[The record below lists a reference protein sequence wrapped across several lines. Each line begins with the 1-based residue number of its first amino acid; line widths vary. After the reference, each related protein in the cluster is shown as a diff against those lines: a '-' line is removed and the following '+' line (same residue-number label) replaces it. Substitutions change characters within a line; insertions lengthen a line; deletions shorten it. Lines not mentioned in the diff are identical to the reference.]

1 MERGLFAAASGM
13 LADQIR
19 QDVIANNLAN
29 ATTAGFKGDT
39 AVGEAFPSLLINQL
53 QTGATIGKL
62 GLGSRIT
69 EVATDGS
76 QGALRQTGGT
86 YDLAIAGD
94 GWFSVQGPN
103 GVAYTRNGAF
113 TTDAKGQ
120 LVTADAQP
128 VLDDGGRPITVG
140 NNATISP
147 DGRVT
152 VDGRQVAK
160 LAVTALDPKRLHK
173 LGDNLYTGTVVK
185 NAPASRVIGQSA
197 KGRISLRQAGR
208 VKFLDWQS
216 QRRAAPLA
224 PRAARLT
231 RLADPPMRPDRHEA
245 RPPPGRLRR
254 PRRRRA

>member
-152 VDGRQVAK
+152 VDGRQVGK

-173 LGDNLYTGTVVK
+173 LGDNLYTGTVGRHGPAGRVEQGFLEGSNVNSVK
-185 NAPASRVIGQSA
+185 EMVDLISTMRSFEAGQKA
-197 KGRISLRQAGR
+197 VQAIDDTLGKAVNDVGRIS
-208 VKFLDWQS
+208 
-216 QRRAAPLA
+216 
-224 PRAARLT
+224 
-231 RLADPPMRPDRHEA
+231 
-245 RPPPGRLRR
+245 
-254 PRRRRA
+254 

>member
-1 MERGLFAAASGM
+1 VERGLFAAASGM

-53 QTGATIGKL
+53 QTGATVGKL

-76 QGALRQTGGT
+76 QGALRQTGNT
-86 YDLAIAGD
+86 YDLAVAGD

-103 GVAYTRNGAF
+103 GVAYTQNGAF

-147 DGRVT
+147 DGRVS

-160 LAVTALDPKRLHK
+160 LAVTVLDPKRLHK
-173 LGDNLYTGTVVK
+173 LGDNLYTGTVMKGATPGRVEQGYLESSNVNSVK
-185 NAPASRVIGQSA
+185 EMVDLISTMRSFEAGQKA
-197 KGRISLRQAGR
+197 VQALDDTLGKAVNDVGRIS
-208 VKFLDWQS
+208 
-216 QRRAAPLA
+216 
-224 PRAARLT
+224 
-231 RLADPPMRPDRHEA
+231 
-245 RPPPGRLRR
+245 
-254 PRRRRA
+254 

>member
-1 MERGLFAAASGM
+1 M

-76 QGALRQTGGT
+76 QGALRQTGNT

-185 NAPASRVIGQSA
+185 NAPASRVEQGFLEGSNVNSVKEMVDLISTMRSFEAGQKA
-197 KGRISLRQAGR
+197 VQALDDTLGKAVNDVGRIS
-208 VKFLDWQS
+208 
-216 QRRAAPLA
+216 
-224 PRAARLT
+224 
-231 RLADPPMRPDRHEA
+231 
-245 RPPPGRLRR
+245 
-254 PRRRRA
+254 

>member
-1 MERGLFAAASGM
+1 VERGLFAAASGM

-76 QGALRQTGGT
+76 QGALRQTGNT

-152 VDGRQVAK
+152 VDGRQIAK

-185 NAPASRVIGQSA
+185 DAQPSRVEQGFLEGSNVNSVKEMVDLISTMRSFEAGQKA
-197 KGRISLRQAGR
+197 VQALDDTLGKAVNDVGRIS
-208 VKFLDWQS
+208 
-216 QRRAAPLA
+216 
-224 PRAARLT
+224 
-231 RLADPPMRPDRHEA
+231 
-245 RPPPGRLRR
+245 
-254 PRRRRA
+254 

>member
-1 MERGLFAAASGM
+1 M

-76 QGALRQTGGT
+76 QGALRQTGNT

-94 GWFSVQGPN
+94 GWFSVQGPT

-185 NAPASRVIGQSA
+185 NAPASRVEQGFLEGSNVNSVKEMVDLISTMRSFEAGQKA
-197 KGRISLRQAGR
+197 VQALDDTLGKAVNDVGRIS
-208 VKFLDWQS
+208 
-216 QRRAAPLA
+216 
-224 PRAARLT
+224 
-231 RLADPPMRPDRHEA
+231 
-245 RPPPGRLRR
+245 
-254 PRRRRA
+254 

>member
-1 MERGLFAAASGM
+1 M

-69 EVATDGS
+69 EVASDGS
-76 QGALRQTGGT
+76 QGALRQTGNT

-152 VDGRQVAK
+152 VDGRQIAK

-185 NAPASRVIGQSA
+185 NAPASRVEQGFLEGSNVNSVKEMVDLISTMRSFEAGQKA
-197 KGRISLRQAGR
+197 VQALDDTLGKAVNDVGRIS
-208 VKFLDWQS
+208 
-216 QRRAAPLA
+216 
-224 PRAARLT
+224 
-231 RLADPPMRPDRHEA
+231 
-245 RPPPGRLRR
+245 
-254 PRRRRA
+254 

>member
-1 MERGLFAAASGM
+1 VERGLFAAASGM

-39 AVGEAFPSLLINQL
+39 AVGEAFPSLLVNQL
-53 QTGATIGKL
+53 QTGAQVGKL
-62 GLGSRIT
+62 GLGSRIA

-76 QGALRQTGGT
+76 QGALHQTGNN

-103 GVAYTRNGAF
+103 GAAYTRNGAF

-120 LVTADAQP
+120 LVTSDAQP
-128 VLDDGGRPITVG
+128 VLDDAGRPIVVG
-140 NNATISP
+140 NKAAISP

-160 LAVTALDPKRLHK
+160 LAVTVLGPTRLHK
-173 LGDNLYTGTVVK
+173 LGDNLYTGTVK
-185 NAPASRVIGQSA
+185 
-197 KGRISLRQAGR
+197 KGADPGR
-208 VKFLDWQS
+208 VEQGFLENSNVNSVKEMVDLISTMRSFEAGQKAVQAEDDS
-216 QRRAAPLA
+216 LGKAVNDV
-224 PRAARLT
+224 ARI
-231 RLADPPMRPDRHEA
+231 
-245 RPPPGRLRR
+245 GG
-254 PRRRRA
+254 

>member
-1 MERGLFAAASGM
+1 VERGLFAAASGM

-69 EVATDGS
+69 EIATDGS
-76 QGALRQTGGT
+76 QGALRQTGNT

-140 NNATISP
+140 NKATISP
-147 DGRVT
+147 DGRVS

-160 LAVTALDPKRLHK
+160 LAVTVLDPKRLHK
-173 LGDNLYTGTVVK
+173 LGDNLYTGTVQKGADPGRVEQGFLEGSNVNSVK
-185 NAPASRVIGQSA
+185 EMVDLISTMRSFEAGQKA
-197 KGRISLRQAGR
+197 VQALDDTLGKAVNDVGRIS
-208 VKFLDWQS
+208 
-216 QRRAAPLA
+216 
-224 PRAARLT
+224 
-231 RLADPPMRPDRHEA
+231 
-245 RPPPGRLRR
+245 
-254 PRRRRA
+254 

>member
-1 MERGLFAAASGM
+1 VERGLFAAASGM

-76 QGALRQTGGT
+76 QGALRQTGNT
-86 YDLAIAGD
+86 YDLAVAGD

-147 DGRVT
+147 DGKVT
-152 VDGRQVAK
+152 VDGRQVAR
-160 LAVTALDPKRLHK
+160 LAVTVLDPKRLHK
-173 LGDNLYTGTVVK
+173 LGDNLYTGMVK
-185 NAPASRVIGQSA
+185 KGADPGRVEQGFLENSNVNSVKEMVDLISTMRSFEAGQKA
-197 KGRISLRQAGR
+197 VQALDDTLGKAVNDVGRIS
-208 VKFLDWQS
+208 
-216 QRRAAPLA
+216 
-224 PRAARLT
+224 
-231 RLADPPMRPDRHEA
+231 
-245 RPPPGRLRR
+245 
-254 PRRRRA
+254 

>member
-1 MERGLFAAASGM
+1 M
-13 LADQIR
+13 
-19 QDVIANNLAN
+19 
-29 ATTAGFKGDT
+29 
-39 AVGEAFPSLLINQL
+39 
-53 QTGATIGKL
+53 
-62 GLGSRIT
+62 
-69 EVATDGS
+69 
-76 QGALRQTGGT
+76 
-86 YDLAIAGD
+86 
-94 GWFSVQGPN
+94 QGPN

-185 NAPASRVIGQSA
+185 NIGKASGAQPISTWGRPAYEIGRSS
-197 KGRISLRQAGR
+197 G
-208 VKFLDWQS
+208 
-216 QRRAAPLA
+216 
-224 PRAARLT
+224 AAR
-231 RLADPPMRPDRHEA
+231 
-245 RPPPGRLRR
+245 
-254 PRRRRA
+254 

>member
-1 MERGLFAAASGM
+1 VERGLFAAASGM

-39 AVGEAFPSLLINQL
+39 AVGEAFPSLLINQI

-185 NAPASRVIGQSA
+185 NAPASRVEQGFLEGSNVNSVKEMVDLISTMRSFEAGQKA
-197 KGRISLRQAGR
+197 VQALDDTLGKAVNDVGRIS
-208 VKFLDWQS
+208 
-216 QRRAAPLA
+216 
-224 PRAARLT
+224 
-231 RLADPPMRPDRHEA
+231 
-245 RPPPGRLRR
+245 
-254 PRRRRA
+254 